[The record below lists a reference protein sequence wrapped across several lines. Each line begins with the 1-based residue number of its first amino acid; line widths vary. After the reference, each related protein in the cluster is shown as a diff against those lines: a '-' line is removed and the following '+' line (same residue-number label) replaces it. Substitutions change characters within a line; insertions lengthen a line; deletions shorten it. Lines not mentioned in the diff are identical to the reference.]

1 MSAEENVQIMR
12 RWFQEVWNEG
22 RIETIHELF
31 SPEGVA
37 RGQESPEGELHGPAE
52 FEAFVKKIRSA
63 FPDMQLAVEDV
74 FATGDKGVLRWSGV
88 MKHTGDAMGMP
99 GSGRTVRLR
108 GIKGASA
115 RAINQLLGRHGPVW
129 QEESFDH
136 VLRSREGLDSK
147 IEYVLQNPVRNGL
160 VNSWQEYRW
169 AWQRADR
176 ESALMTV
183 MQLPT
188 PRGT

>member
-31 SPEGVA
+31 SPQGVA
-37 RGQESPEGELHGPAE
+37 HGQETPEAELHGPKE
-52 FEAFVKKIRSA
+52 FEGFVRKIRSA

-88 MKHTGDAMGMP
+88 MKHTGDAMGTP

-108 GIKGASA
+108 GMTLARFADGKVVESWDNWDQLGMLQQIGAVSP
-115 RAINQLLGRHGPVW
+115 PV
-129 QEESFDH
+129 
-136 VLRSREGLDSK
+136 
-147 IEYVLQNPVRNGL
+147 
-160 VNSWQEYRW
+160 
-169 AWQRADR
+169 AA
-176 ESALMTV
+176 
-183 MQLPT
+183 
-188 PRGT
+188 

>member
-31 SPEGVA
+31 SPAGVA
-37 RGQESPEGELHGPAE
+37 HGQESPEAELRGPTE
-52 FEAFVKKIRSA
+52 FEAFVKKTRSA

-99 GSGRTVRLR
+99 ASGRTVRLR
-108 GIKGASA
+108 GITLVRFADGKVVESWDNWDQLGMLQQIGAVSP
-115 RAINQLLGRHGPVW
+115 PV
-129 QEESFDH
+129 
-136 VLRSREGLDSK
+136 
-147 IEYVLQNPVRNGL
+147 
-160 VNSWQEYRW
+160 
-169 AWQRADR
+169 AA
-176 ESALMTV
+176 
-183 MQLPT
+183 
-188 PRGT
+188 